1 MSKNMGYGICGA
13 KNRYSNKALLDNW
26 VEDQFGEEIVAKGD
40 RPGSTMYQTAS
51 MASYCDPKDMKVHP
65 NILKVKLESV
75 ANLKTRNKEGM
86 PYSLLFTNEN
96 SLIGQGPQFM
106 STMQRIQ
113 GNGAGA
119 TFALRDG
126 SRTDEMSKSV
136 KREKTGIRQPQ
147 STYNEANRRLDKVPD
162 VVRMADGPIEEL
174 PVFKR
179 RALISGWSK

>member
-13 KNRYSNKALLDNW
+13 KNRFSNKALLDNW
-26 VEDQFGEEIVAKGD
+26 VEDQFGQEIVAQGD

-51 MASYCDPKDMKVHP
+51 MASYCDPKDMKMHP

-106 STMQRIQ
+106 TTMQRIQ
-113 GNGAGA
+113 GAGAGA
-119 TFALRDG
+119 SFAVRDG
-126 SRTDEMSKSV
+126 VRTDNMWKRV
-136 KREKTGIRQPQ
+136 KREEAAIRNPK
-147 STYNEANRRLDKVPD
+147 STYAGANRRVDKVPD

-174 PVFKR
+174 PVFRR
-179 RALISGWSK
+179 RALISGWAK